1 MRREEKKE
9 KVEGRGVGG
18 GGKLKCQR
26 MGNKNSRGKVRRKM
40 GGGGRKCE
48 NILRIVKLRG
58 RNDEE

>member
-1 MRREEKKE
+1 MGREEKKE
-9 KVEGRGVGG
+9 KVGGGEG
-18 GGKLKCQR
+18 GGKLKCQS

>member
-1 MRREEKKE
+1 M
-9 KVEGRGVGG
+9 GG

-26 MGNKNSRGKVRRKM
+26 MGNKNSRGKVRRKI

>member
-1 MRREEKKE
+1 
-9 KVEGRGVGG
+9 
-18 GGKLKCQR
+18 